1 MTRRHGT
8 QTAIDG
14 ARDEQTAT
22 GPEALEEDTHVP
34 VKSVKVIDV
43 TLRDG
48 QQSLWATRM
57 TNAMFVPCLQRMDEM
72 GFDWIDLVGGAV
84 FDVCVRFLR
93 EDPWRRMRL
102 AAERVTETPLN
113 VWTRGQSLFTFEFF
127 PDDIVDLTIRRCAA
141 NGIARYTC
149 YDALNDIR
157 NIELSMRVARESG
170 MFASGHLV
178 YTVSPVHTD
187 EYYGGVARS
196 IAALGVD
203 SVGIKDP
210 SGLLTPERARTL
222 VPAVRSAIGNL
233 PLEMHT
239 HCRSGLG
246 ELVCLESVPLGV
258 DIVHTGIRPLACGDA
273 LPDGR
278 YVVRRL
284 KEAGYHVRLD
294 DRDLQDMEEYFTGIA
309 LRHDKPMGKP
319 LRYDPFL
326 YHHQVPGGMISNLRS
341 QLRDMDMEDRLDAV
355 LEEAGQ
361 VREDLGYPI
370 LVSPFAQFVITQA
383 VINVVQGERY
393 ATIPDEVVRYVFGHY
408 GTPPG
413 PISPG
418 VLDRAASTGKCHEP
432 VTERP
437 GALVPPRIARLEKE
451 RGPFES
457 DDDLLL
463 HAFYQ
468 PSQLDPLFREREL
481 PERTGAA
488 PRPADISV
496 RALLDEIRR
505 QPRQGSVSIRRSGL
519 AVEGYR

>member
-1 MTRRHGT
+1 M
-8 QTAIDG
+8 
-14 ARDEQTAT
+14 
-22 GPEALEEDTHVP
+22 
-34 VKSVKVIDV
+34 KSVKVIDV
-43 TLRDG
+43 TLRNG

-57 TNAMFVPCLQRMDEM
+57 TNGMFLPFIHRMDEI
-72 GFDWIDLVGGAV
+72 GFDWIDLVGG
-84 FDVCVRFLR
+84 
-93 EDPWRRMRL
+93 
-102 AAERVTETPLN
+102 
-113 VWTRGQSLFTFEFF
+113 
-127 PDDIVDLTIRRCAA
+127 
-141 NGIARYTC
+141 
-149 YDALNDIR
+149 
-157 NIELSMRVARESG
+157 G

-187 EYYGGVARS
+187 EYYGGVARE

-222 VPAVRSAIGNL
+222 VPAVRGAIGDL
-233 PLEMHT
+233 PLEIHT

-278 YVVRRL
+278 YVVRQL
-284 KEAGYHVRLD
+284 KEAGYGIRLD
-294 DRDLQDMEEYFTGIA
+294 DRDLEAMEEYFTEVA
-309 LRHDKPMGKP
+309 LRYDKPMGQP

-341 QLRDMDMEDRLDAV
+341 QLRDMNMEDCLEAV

-383 VINVVQGERY
+383 VINVVQKERY
-393 ATIPDEVVRYVFGHY
+393 ATIPDEVARYVFGYY

-413 PISPG
+413 PISQR
-418 VLDRAASTGKCHEP
+418 VLDRAAATGKVHEP
-432 VTERP
+432 MTDRP
-437 GALVPPRIARLEKE
+437 GALVPPRIERLKKE

-468 PSQLDPLFREREL
+468 PSQLEPLFREREL
-481 PERTGAA
+481 PERTGAVPRTASILSTFSRHSARLRA
-488 PRPADISV
+488 PAADGWRFSVTPAEPGSW
-496 RALLDEIRR
+496 
-505 QPRQGSVSIRRSGL
+505 PRMPP
-519 AVEGYR
+519 